1 MPRVRLPASDLVLEL
16 CPPSGLDDVLLAQ
29 AAALDTELAIA
40 FGSRLARRP
49 DGSHLGALDLA
60 ALPLTDLDV
69 LFLEIRRMLLGN
81 TIRADVSCPV
91 GSCGAR
97 IDVSFR
103 VSDYLA
109 HHTPRRPLKRSAGLR
124 WPRGVE
130 RRADGWFALRGT
142 DVSFRLPSGA
152 DRVAIRDLDSGAAE
166 RALVT
171 RCIRPA
177 DLPPASRRRV
187 ERAME
192 ALAPNLADDLEG
204 QCPECQVTVHIP
216 FDPQRYVLAELRER
230 AMFVYEDVHLLAGR
244 YGWSERAILRMPRER
259 RVRYAEMI
267 HDERRAPSS

>member
-16 CPPSGLDDVLLAQ
+16 RTPSGLDDVLLAQ

-40 FGSRLARRP
+40 FGSRLAHRP
-49 DGSHLGALDLA
+49 DGRALDLA
-60 ALPLTDLDV
+60 ALPLTDLDA
-69 LFLEIRRMLLGN
+69 LLLEIRRMLLGN
-81 TIRADVSCPV
+81 TIRADVNCKG

-109 HHTPRRPLKRSAGLR
+109 HHAPRR
-124 WPRGVE
+124 PRGVE
-130 RRADGWFALRGT
+130 PRADGWFALRGT
-142 DVSFRLPSGA
+142 ELSFRLPSGA
-152 DRVAIRDLDSGAAE
+152 DRVAIQDLDSDAAE
-166 RALVT
+166 RALVA

-177 DLPPASRRRV
+177 GHDGSSRRRI

-192 ALAPNLADDLEG
+192 ALAPSLATDLQG
-204 QCPECQVTVHIP
+204 LCPECQSTVQIP

-230 AMFVYEDVHLLAGR
+230 AMFVYEDVHLLAAR

-267 HDERRAPSS
+267 HDERRAS